1 MQIWLRDQIW
11 TILESW
17 NQLFQ
22 HLCSAVGQAISQ
34 QKQKH
39 CSPKLIQNIRVNH
52 GLKFQIL
59 FNNICIVKQIIS
71 NALNISEN
79 SATRMGF
86 EPWDEQEVSKVFGKC
101 IRYDIHLFT
110 LSYSTLC
117 LYKWIHYGVMVSHR
131 CCLIALGAFGDCH
144 SWNVWVFLENYRTT
158 SNLWFFQGGRPAS
171 HQWVLFGHTLMHI
184 W

>member
-39 CSPKLIQNIRVNH
+39 CSPKLIQNMRVNH

-59 FNNICIVKQIIS
+59 INNICIVKQIIS

-79 SATRMGF
+79 SATRMVF

-110 LSYSTLC
+110 LSYSTLSLQVDSLWCDGLASLLPDSARCTWRLPQLKC
-117 LYKWIHYGVMVSHR
+117 LSFPGELSHY
-131 CCLIALGAFGDCH
+131 F
-144 SWNVWVFLENYRTT
+144 
-158 SNLWFFQGGRPAS
+158 
-171 HQWVLFGHTLMHI
+171 
-184 W
+184 

>member
-110 LSYSTLC
+110 LSYSTLSLQVDSLWCDGLASLLPDSARCIWRLPQLKC
-117 LYKWIHYGVMVSHR
+117 LSFPGELSHY
-131 CCLIALGAFGDCH
+131 F
-144 SWNVWVFLENYRTT
+144 
-158 SNLWFFQGGRPAS
+158 
-171 HQWVLFGHTLMHI
+171 
-184 W
+184 